1 MILKFEKQF
10 FLKPVR
16 SSATIVIVVCENDN
30 SRNPGGDLLLAR
42 TMPVPFSD
50 FWHWLGTGS
59 ISE

>member
-1 MILKFEKQF
+1 MIPKFEKQF

-16 SSATIVIVVCENDN
+16 SSVTIVIVVCEHDN
-30 SRNPGGDLLLAR
+30 SRNPRGNLLLAR
-42 TMPVPFSD
+42 TMIVPFSD